1 MSEQI
6 AVIGAGMVGVSCA
19 LELQRRGFGVTLM
32 DRKAPGQETSYGNA
46 GIMPPSSLV
55 PFNNPGLWADLPR
68 LLRNR
73 SAHLR
78 YDPMFLARNVAWVC
92 HFLASTRRAVYEQTV
107 PALHALLQLSIGEHR
122 RLLADAGVLGRL
134 RETGWLILYRNRRA
148 FEGSQALRQ
157 TLAHYGVEAPVLDAG
172 EVAELEPGLAPI
184 FSHGMW
190 TKGAVSV
197 DSPGRVVQAY
207 ADLFAARGGRIER
220 RVVRSLQRGD
230 GGAWLMRDAD
240 GAPSSARRVVVAL
253 GPWAPELLAS
263 LGLRVP
269 MAWERGYHMHYAA
282 PADKPLQRP
291 IYDTGGAYVLSPMQD
306 GMRLTTGVELAE
318 RDAAPNLAQLEMA
331 EKSAREACA
340 LGPRLDDQPWM
351 GRRPTLPDS
360 RPMVG
365 EAPGHP
371 GLWLAFGHQ
380 HIGFTTGPGT
390 AALLGALM
398 CGDAT
403 PIDPVAFAPG
413 RYLGLVQK

>member
-1 MSEQI
+1 MNQPV
-6 AVIGAGMVGVSCA
+6 AVLGAGMLGVCCA
-19 LELQRRGFGVTLM
+19 LELQRRGALVTLI
-32 DRKAPGQETSYGNA
+32 DRKAPGQETSFGNA

-55 PFNNPGLWADLPR
+55 PFNNPGLWADLPH
-68 LLRNR
+68 LMRNR

-78 YDPMFLARNVAWVC
+78 YDPIFLARKLAWVWR
-92 HFLASTRRAVYEQTV
+92 FLASTRRAVFEQTV
-107 PALHALLQLSIGEHR
+107 PALHALLSLSLAEHR
-122 RLLADAGVLGRL
+122 RLLGEAGAIGRL
-134 RETGWLILYRNRRA
+134 RETGWLILYRSSQA
-148 FEGSQALRQ
+148 FEASRSLRQ
-157 TLAHYGVEAPVLDAG
+157 TLAHYRIEAPVLG
-172 EVAELEPGLAPI
+172 VPELAELEPGLAPI

-190 TKGAVSV
+190 TKGALSV

-220 RVVRSLQRGD
+220 REICSLARGD
-230 GGAWLMRDAD
+230 GGAWLLRSSD
-240 GAPSSARRVVVAL
+240 GAEWSAQSVVVAL
-253 GPWAPELLAS
+253 GPWAPDLLAGI
-263 LGLRVP
+263 GLHVP

-282 PADKPLQRP
+282 PTEKPLQRP

-331 EKSAREACA
+331 EKSARQAFA
-340 LGPRLDDQPWM
+340 IGPRLDPQAWM

-360 RPMVG
+360 RPMIG

-398 CGDAT
+398 CDEAA
-403 PIDPVAFAPG
+403 PIDPKPFAPG
-413 RYLGLVQK
+413 RYLARPV